1 MYRRGSA
8 RYYPPHYPLIMFP
21 VFIRSPSHS
30 LQVARELNMTQETR
44 LSDDPQSEDES
55 TLGRLYRQ
63 LNRVASL
70 REQMRTHPEDQQ
82 DRDRLRQ
89 WQADRLGRTHRDL
102 LESERYGPAAEFFLT
117 DLYGPGD
124 CARRDADVM
133 RVMPTAER
141 LLPES
146 GLRVLAQAIELDAL
160 SEELDYLMVVAL
172 RRSGAIGRLTAAAY
186 ALAYREVGE
195 PERRAHQ
202 ITLVTELGMTLDR
215 LARKPFLGTT
225 LKLVSGPAHLAGLGE
240 LFSFVERGYRVCH
253 QMGRANEFL
262 ETIASRETAIMT
274 ALFDGDA
281 SVLA

>member
-1 MYRRGSA
+1 
-8 RYYPPHYPLIMFP
+8 
-21 VFIRSPSHS
+21 
-30 LQVARELNMTQETR
+30 MTHQDHVH
-44 LSDDPQSEDES
+44 DDAT

-63 LNRVASL
+63 LKRVAAL

-89 WQADRLGRTHRDL
+89 WQADRLGRTHSDL
-102 LESERYGPAAEFFLT
+102 LESDRYGPAAAFFLT

-146 GLRVLAQAIELDAL
+146 GLKVLAQAIELDAL

-172 RRSGAIGRLTAAAY
+172 RRIGGINPISVEHY
-186 ALAYREVGE
+186 VIAYRAVGE
-195 PERRAHQ
+195 MARREQQ
-202 ITLVTELGMTLDR
+202 ITLVNELGMTLDR
-215 LARKPFLGTT
+215 LARKPLLGTT

-274 ALFDGDA
+274 ALFNGDS
-281 SVLA
+281 SVLT

>member
-8 RYYPPHYPLIMFP
+8 RYYPLIMCP

-44 LSDDPQSEDES
+44 LSDDPQSEEES

-70 REQMRTHPEDQQ
+70 REQMRNHPEDQQ

-146 GLRVLAQAIELDAL
+146 GLKVLAQAIELDAL

-172 RRSGAIGRLTAAAY
+172 RRSSAIGRLTAAAY

>member
-1 MYRRGSA
+1 
-8 RYYPPHYPLIMFP
+8 
-21 VFIRSPSHS
+21 
-30 LQVARELNMTQETR
+30 MTHQDHVH
-44 LSDDPQSEDES
+44 DDAT

-63 LNRVASL
+63 LKRVAAL

-89 WQADRLGRTHRDL
+89 WQADRLGRTHSDL
-102 LESERYGPAAEFFLT
+102 LESDRYGPAAAFFLT

-146 GLRVLAQAIELDAL
+146 GLKVLAQAIELDAL

-172 RRSGAIGRLTAAAY
+172 RRIGGINPISAEHY
-186 ALAYREVGE
+186 VIAYRAVGE
-195 PERRAHQ
+195 MARREQQ
-202 ITLVTELGMTLDR
+202 ITLVNELGMTLDR
-215 LARKPFLGTT
+215 LARKPLLGTT

-274 ALFDGDA
+274 ALFSGDS
-281 SVLA
+281 SVLG

>member
-1 MYRRGSA
+1 
-8 RYYPPHYPLIMFP
+8 
-21 VFIRSPSHS
+21 
-30 LQVARELNMTQETR
+30 MTHQDHGH
-44 LSDDPQSEDES
+44 DDDS

-63 LNRVASL
+63 LKRVAAL
-70 REQMRTHPEDQQ
+70 REQMRAHQEDQQ

-102 LESERYGPAAEFFLT
+102 LESDRYGSAAEFFLT

-172 RRSGAIGRLTAAAY
+172 RRIGGINPISAEHY
-186 ALAYREVGE
+186 VIAYRAVGE
-195 PERRAHQ
+195 MARREQQ
-202 ITLVTELGMTLDR
+202 ITLVSELGMTLDR
-215 LARKPFLGTT
+215 LARKPLLGAT

-240 LFSFVERGYRVCH
+240 LFSFVERGYQVCH
-253 QMGRANEFL
+253 QMGRANVFL

-274 ALFDGDA
+274 ALFNGDS

>member
-1 MYRRGSA
+1 MYQHCSA
-8 RYYPPHYPLIMFP
+8 RYYPPYYPLIMFP

-30 LQVARELNMTQETR
+30 LQVTRELNMTQETR

-70 REQMRTHPEDQQ
+70 REQMRNHPEDQQ

-102 LESERYGPAAEFFLT
+102 LQSERYGPAAEFFLT

-146 GLRVLAQAIELDAL
+146 GLKVLAQAIELDAL

-274 ALFDGDA
+274 ALFDGDV

>member
-1 MYRRGSA
+1 MYQHCSA
-8 RYYPPHYPLIMFP
+8 RYYPPYYPLIMFP

-30 LQVARELNMTQETR
+30 LQVTRELNMTQETR

-70 REQMRTHPEDQQ
+70 REQMRNHPEDQQ

-146 GLRVLAQAIELDAL
+146 GLKVLAQAIELDAL

-262 ETIASRETAIMT
+262 ETIASRETVIMK

>member
-8 RYYPPHYPLIMFP
+8 RYYPSHYPLIMFP

-30 LQVARELNMTQETR
+30 LQVTRELNMTQETR

-70 REQMRTHPEDQQ
+70 REQMRNHPEDQQ

-146 GLRVLAQAIELDAL
+146 GLKVLAQAIELDAL

-172 RRSGAIGRLTAAAY
+172 RRSSAIGRLTAAAY

>member
-1 MYRRGSA
+1 
-8 RYYPPHYPLIMFP
+8 
-21 VFIRSPSHS
+21 
-30 LQVARELNMTQETR
+30 MTHQDHVH
-44 LSDDPQSEDES
+44 DDAT

-63 LNRVASL
+63 LKRVAAL

-89 WQADRLGRTHRDL
+89 WQADRLGRTHSDL
-102 LESERYGPAAEFFLT
+102 LESDRYGPAAAFFLT

-146 GLRVLAQAIELDAL
+146 GLKVLAQAIELDAL

-172 RRSGAIGRLTAAAY
+172 RRIGGINPISAEHY
-186 ALAYREVGE
+186 VIAYRAVGE
-195 PERRAHQ
+195 MARREQQ
-202 ITLVTELGMTLDR
+202 ITLVNELGMTLDR
-215 LARKPFLGTT
+215 LARKPLLGTT

-274 ALFDGDA
+274 ALFNGDS
-281 SVLA
+281 SVLG

>member
-8 RYYPPHYPLIMFP
+8 RYYPPHYPLIMFH

-30 LQVARELNMTQETR
+30 LQVTRELNMTQETR

-70 REQMRTHPEDQQ
+70 REQMRNHPEDQQ

-146 GLRVLAQAIELDAL
+146 GLKVLAQAIELDAL

>member
-8 RYYPPHYPLIMFP
+8 RYYPSHYPLIMCP
-21 VFIRSPSHS
+21 VFIRSPNRS
-30 LQVARELNMTQETR
+30 LQVTRELNMTQETR

-70 REQMRTHPEDQQ
+70 REQMRNHPEDQL

-146 GLRVLAQAIELDAL
+146 GLKVLAQAIELDAL
-160 SEELDYLMVVAL
+160 SEEFDYLMVVAL
-172 RRSGAIGRLTAAAY
+172 RRSGAIGRLTATTY

>member
-1 MYRRGSA
+1 
-8 RYYPPHYPLIMFP
+8 
-21 VFIRSPSHS
+21 
-30 LQVARELNMTQETR
+30 MTHQEDAH
-44 LSDDPQSEDES
+44 DDDS

-63 LNRVASL
+63 LHRVAAL
-70 REQMRTHPEDQQ
+70 REQMRVHPEDQQ

-102 LESERYGPAAEFFLT
+102 LESDRYGPAAKFFLT

-146 GLRVLAQAIELDAL
+146 GLKVLAQAIELDAL

-172 RRSGAIGRLTAAAY
+172 RRIGGINPISAEHY
-186 ALAYREVGE
+186 VIAYRAVGE
-195 PERRAHQ
+195 QARREHQ
-202 ITLVTELGMTLDR
+202 IVLVSELGMTLDR
-215 LARKPFLGTT
+215 LARKPLLGAT

-240 LFSFVERGYRVCH
+240 LFSFVERGYQVCH
-253 QMGRANEFL
+253 KMGRANEFL
-262 ETIASRETAIMT
+262 KTIASRESAIMT
-274 ALFDGDA
+274 ALFNGDSSA
-281 SVLA
+281 LG

>member
-1 MYRRGSA
+1 
-8 RYYPPHYPLIMFP
+8 
-21 VFIRSPSHS
+21 
-30 LQVARELNMTQETR
+30 MTHQDHVH
-44 LSDDPQSEDES
+44 DDAT

-63 LNRVASL
+63 LTRVAAL

-102 LESERYGPAAEFFLT
+102 LESDRYGPAAAFFLT

-146 GLRVLAQAIELDAL
+146 GLKVLAQAIELDAL

-172 RRSGAIGRLTAAAY
+172 RRIGGINPISAEHY
-186 ALAYREVGE
+186 VIAYRAVGE
-195 PERRAHQ
+195 MARREQQ
-202 ITLVTELGMTLDR
+202 ITLVNELGMTLDR
-215 LARKPFLGTT
+215 LARKPLLGTT

-274 ALFDGDA
+274 ALFNGDS

>member
-8 RYYPPHYPLIMFP
+8 RYSPPHYPLIMCP

-30 LQVARELNMTQETR
+30 LQVTRELNMTQETR

-70 REQMRTHPEDQQ
+70 REQMRNHPEDQQ

-102 LESERYGPAAEFFLT
+102 LESELYGPAAEFFLT

-146 GLRVLAQAIELDAL
+146 GLKVLAQAIELDAL

-172 RRSGAIGRLTAAAY
+172 RRNGAIGRLTAAAY

>member
-1 MYRRGSA
+1 MYRRASA
-8 RYYPPHYPLIMFP
+8 RYYPPYYPLIMCP
-21 VFIRSPSHS
+21 VFIRPPGYS
-30 LQVARELNMTQETR
+30 LQVTRELNMTQETR

-70 REQMRTHPEDQQ
+70 REQMRNHPEDQQ

-146 GLRVLAQAIELDAL
+146 GLKVLAQAIELDAL

-172 RRSGAIGRLTAAAY
+172 RRSGAIGRLTATAY

>member
-1 MYRRGSA
+1 MYQHCSA
-8 RYYPPHYPLIMFP
+8 RYYPPYYPLIMFP

-30 LQVARELNMTQETR
+30 LQVTRELNMTQETR

-70 REQMRTHPEDQQ
+70 REQMRNHPEDQQ

-146 GLRVLAQAIELDAL
+146 GLKVLAQAIELDAL

-274 ALFDGDA
+274 ALFDGDV

>member
-1 MYRRGSA
+1 MYQHCSA
-8 RYYPPHYPLIMFP
+8 RYYPPYYPLIMFP

-30 LQVARELNMTQETR
+30 LQVTRELNMTQETR

-70 REQMRTHPEDQQ
+70 REQMRNHPEDQQ

-102 LESERYGPAAEFFLT
+102 LQSERYGPAAEFFLT

-146 GLRVLAQAIELDAL
+146 GLKVLAQAIELDAL

>member
-1 MYRRGSA
+1 
-8 RYYPPHYPLIMFP
+8 
-21 VFIRSPSHS
+21 
-30 LQVARELNMTQETR
+30 MTQETHIA
-44 LSDDPQSEDES
+44 DDPQADES

-82 DRDRLRQ
+82 DRDSLRQ
-89 WQADRLGRTHRDL
+89 WQADRLGRTHGDL
-102 LESERYGPAAEFFLT
+102 LKSKRYGAAAAFFLT

-141 LLPES
+141 FLPES
-146 GLRVLAQAIELDAL
+146 GLKVLAQAIELDAL
-160 SEELDYLMVVAL
+160 SEELDYMMVVAL
-172 RRSGAIGRLTAAAY
+172 RRSGAIHQLTAERY
-186 ALAYREVGE
+186 ALAYREVSE

-202 ITLVTELGMTLDR
+202 ITLVTELGLTLDR

-225 LKLVSGPAHLAGLGE
+225 LKLMSGPAHLAGLGE
-240 LFSFVERGYRVCH
+240 LFSFVDRGYRVCH
-253 QMGRANEFL
+253 QMGKANEFL
-262 ETIASRETAIMT
+262 DTIASRESAIMA

-281 SVLA
+281 SVLD

>member
-1 MYRRGSA
+1 
-8 RYYPPHYPLIMFP
+8 
-21 VFIRSPSHS
+21 
-30 LQVARELNMTQETR
+30 MTHQEDAH
-44 LSDDPQSEDES
+44 DDDS

-63 LNRVASL
+63 LHRVAAL
-70 REQMRTHPEDQQ
+70 REQMRAHPEDQQ

-102 LESERYGPAAEFFLT
+102 LESDRYGPAAKFFLT

-133 RVMPTAER
+133 RVIPTAER

-146 GLRVLAQAIELDAL
+146 GLKVLAQAIELDAL

-172 RRSGAIGRLTAAAY
+172 RRISGLIPITAEHYAI
-186 ALAYREVGE
+186 AYRAVGE
-195 PERRAHQ
+195 QARREHQ
-202 ITLVTELGMTLDR
+202 IVLVSELGMTLDR
-215 LARKPFLGTT
+215 LARKPLLGTT

-240 LFSFVERGYRVCH
+240 LFSFVERGYQVCH
-253 QMGRANEFL
+253 RMGRANEFL

-274 ALFDGDA
+274 SLFNGDSSALG
-281 SVLA
+281 

>member
-1 MYRRGSA
+1 MYQHCSA
-8 RYYPPHYPLIMFP
+8 RYYPPYYPLIMFP

-30 LQVARELNMTQETR
+30 LQVTRELNMTQETR

-70 REQMRTHPEDQQ
+70 REQMRNHPEDQQ

-253 QMGRANEFL
+253 QMGRANAFL

>member
-1 MYRRGSA
+1 
-8 RYYPPHYPLIMFP
+8 
-21 VFIRSPSHS
+21 
-30 LQVARELNMTQETR
+30 MTHQEHAH
-44 LSDDPQSEDES
+44 DDDS

-63 LNRVASL
+63 LKRVAAL
-70 REQMRTHPEDQQ
+70 REQMRAHPEDQQ

-102 LESERYGPAAEFFLT
+102 LESDRYGPAAEFFLT

-146 GLRVLAQAIELDAL
+146 GLKVLAQAIELDAL

-172 RRSGAIGRLTAAAY
+172 RRIDGIDPITPDHY
-186 ALAYREVGE
+186 TIAYRAVGE
-195 PERRAHQ
+195 QARREHQ
-202 ITLVTELGMTLDR
+202 ISLVSELGMTLDR
-215 LARKPFLGTT
+215 LARKPLLGAT

-240 LFSFVERGYRVCH
+240 LFSFVERGYQVCH
-253 QMGRANEFL
+253 QMGCANEFL

-274 ALFDGDA
+274 ALFNGDSSA
-281 SVLA
+281 LG

>member
-1 MYRRGSA
+1 MYRRCSA
-8 RYYPPHYPLIMFP
+8 RYYPPYYPLIMFP

-30 LQVARELNMTQETR
+30 LQVTRELNMTQETR
-44 LSDDPQSEDES
+44 LSDDPQSEEES

-70 REQMRTHPEDQQ
+70 REQMRNHPEDQQ

-274 ALFDGDA
+274 ALFDGDN